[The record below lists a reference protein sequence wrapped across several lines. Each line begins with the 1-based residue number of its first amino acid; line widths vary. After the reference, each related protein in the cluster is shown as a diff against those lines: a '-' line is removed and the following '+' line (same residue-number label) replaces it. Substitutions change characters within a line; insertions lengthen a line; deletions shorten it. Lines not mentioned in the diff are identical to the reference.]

1 MDIPRTRS
9 RIVIKIG
16 TNILADRTQ
25 GINLERIDSIARAVS
40 SWHAQASQ
48 VAVVSSGAIGAGV
61 AALQLRERPRTIPE
75 KQATAAVGQPL
86 LMVAYEN
93 AFRKLG
99 CPIGQMLL
107 TKDDFANRARYVN
120 AKNTFAALFERGV
133 VPIVNENDSVAV
145 EEIRLGD
152 NDNLSAL
159 VATLIEADLLVILT
173 DRDGLYSDDPSTNSR
188 ASLIPLVENITP
200 QIEKLAKNTKSELG
214 TGGMTTKVQAARRC
228 VSAGIAVIIANGKK
242 PNTLDELVRGRQTG
256 TLFLP
261 SQKKLNRRK
270 QWIGFVS
277 TSRGFLVV
285 DDGAR
290 NALVRKHMS
299 LLPSGILE
307 IHGEFNAND
316 TIAVRDASGKD
327 IARGVTHFSSSDLAR
342 IKGKKSSD
350 IGSILSRK
358 SHDEVI
364 HCDNL
369 VLIGEE

>member
-16 TNILADRTQ
+16 TNLLADRTQ

-48 VAVVSSGAIGAGV
+48 VAIVSSGAIGAGV

-200 QIEKLAKNTKSELG
+200 QIEKLAKNTRSELG
-214 TGGMTTKVQAARRC
+214 TGALTT
-228 VSAGIAVIIANGKK
+228 
-242 PNTLDELVRGRQTG
+242 
-256 TLFLP
+256 
-261 SQKKLNRRK
+261 
-270 QWIGFVS
+270 
-277 TSRGFLVV
+277 
-285 DDGAR
+285 
-290 NALVRKHMS
+290 
-299 LLPSGILE
+299 
-307 IHGEFNAND
+307 
-316 TIAVRDASGKD
+316 
-327 IARGVTHFSSSDLAR
+327 
-342 IKGKKSSD
+342 
-350 IGSILSRK
+350 
-358 SHDEVI
+358 
-364 HCDNL
+364 
-369 VLIGEE
+369 